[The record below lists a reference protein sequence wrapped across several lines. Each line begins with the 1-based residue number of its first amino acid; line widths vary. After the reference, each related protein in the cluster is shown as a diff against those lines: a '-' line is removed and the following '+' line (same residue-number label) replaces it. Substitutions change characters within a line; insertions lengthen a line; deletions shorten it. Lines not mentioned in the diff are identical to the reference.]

1 MPQFI
6 LWVEHLPAIQD
17 ILKQVYRLSSTFM
30 AKVIQNIALK
40 HPIILERLKV
50 YKNIYFK
57 LCH

>member
-6 LWVEHLPAIQD
+6 LWVEHHPAIQD

-40 HPIILERLKV
+40 HPIILKT
-50 YKNIYFK
+50 
-57 LCH
+57 